1 QAPAGWRVWRFA
13 APGWPGPDALVRLVD
28 ERSRAA
34 WRWAVAL
41 AVLVVGI
48 AAGRLP
54 APTRAA
60 GVAAPLAV
68 ALLAGTI
75 PVARASEVPSGA
87 IGGALA
93 VLCFWL
99 GQALPRRIRGAIW
112 ESQAS
117 TTSRAAN
124 LGAPLTLLVLVGF
137 VASALSAPPE
147 LAGRDR
153 EPPILA
159 LFPYDGPPDPS
170 RAPDRVLLRLED
182 YDRLRAL
189 AEESQSQAGPGVGIG
204 ALAASHRVAWQGDR
218 DVLVESE
225 FELSND
231 ARSGSAEAWVF
242 PVEGVRDVA
251 ATLDD
256 VAVPVLVRPGGRSA
270 SVLVTGRGRHR
281 LRVRRTATPRRGAA
295 GLMLSLSINPVA
307 SARVAVA
314 GSPSGERIEV
324 PNARGRL
331 DARDGGLDGALGPV
345 GRLEARWLAAPG
357 PGAQRVADAGAV
369 DGLILW
375 DAEPAGDHIRARL
388 TYHNPEGT
396 SVLRLAL
403 DPGLVV
409 RPVVLPG
416 LTDVTWEGTAE
427 HLEWVASVDPPLPCD
442 ATVSLELWRPSP
454 PTTAPTPTSGPCP
467 ADEPARRPMPRI
479 EPLGVERF
487 SGAVAFRRPT
497 DWLGRLAA
505 DAIGGEAITDEA
517 FVKAWGNLPDGPLT
531 LSGTARFFRA
541 PAPAPRTGPVPDR
554 VCVQTRVQ
562 LDVGAG
568 RVGMDLEAD
577 LAEVSGRSYRV
588 ELEAPADLRLVKV
601 EADGLTD
608 WSRTSSRIQLRFDGP
623 PLRQRAV
630 RIQGWMAA
638 PSDPLTIGAPG
649 QEIAAPWP
657 KWVGVESRPGSL
669 TIVAP
674 ARAQLVPA
682 PGLTLLGTA
691 PTGPGA
697 ESGTSTRYRIDQVE
711 APLRLRWE
719 PEPPR
724 VTVQVRSQMTVQP
737 DWAEWVAVLRYDV
750 TGGAIDAVPLKL
762 PTAWATEAQVRV
774 VGDAHQLTSET
785 REATTFWMIRP
796 EHPIWGTR
804 RLVVRSTPRFE
815 RGETLAFPDLA
826 PLRIGS
832 ARESRDTFLRVVNA
846 TGRDLSIEGSPGVQ
860 ATDPRA
866 MFRTEVF
873 AGLAGLPANT
883 YRVRAEGWSLKVQP
897 QYDRRTPGVDEAGP
911 LVSLADLRFT
921 VARDGSTQGMARYEV
936 EPRSGPFLP
945 IELAGGAEP
954 LWVAVNDLPTRPW
967 REAPGRWLVPLE
979 EGGASHVELIWR
991 GPPVAAPTRTERPI
1005 LLPSTGPARVPTLV
1019 TVRAPEDV
1027 TIRSLGRA
1035 LEPIGPDQ
1043 LELARAEW
1051 SARRIV
1057 ETLGGLDRG
1066 SLRDRESL
1074 VSALVRLELRLRGA
1088 ERAAFWSVAGPS
1100 PARDERARQVRARGR
1115 GIRAS
1120 LTGAIE
1126 TAALDE
1132 FAQAAQV
1139 HLGLARDTPCKPAL
1153 EIPEPPAPVRA
1164 CRLGL
1169 PRCFQGESGGRSRS
1183 PSFAAT
1189 TVLPRGFLDR
1199 DEGWAMV
1206 LAALA
1211 APVAIAAL
1219 VRRARSMGHRGAAIS
1234 LALILAAAAV
1244 SGPWPLA
1251 ATLVM
1256 TALGLFAR

>member
-1 QAPAGWRVWRFA
+1 DPSNRAHKAAMLRALDECVVATRPEEVTLGEWFMRWDSGTWPLVIDRLALGSAGWGPKSRVLPPRADPARRGAARAAVRPLGLTVVPIGGVLLITTQAEAPDRPGGPLRDPAAREAWETTLREASAWGADRSDRFQSVARWRGEVTPKALASSEADDDSAQAPAGWRVWRFA

-60 GVAAPLAV
+60 GVAALLAV
-68 ALLAGTI
+68 ALLAVTI

-159 LFPYDGPPDPS
+159 LFPYDGPPNPS

-427 HLEWVASVDPPLPCD
+427 HLEWVASVDPPLPCG

-454 PTTAPTPTSGPCP
+454 PTTAPTPTSGPSP
-467 ADEPARRPMPRI
+467 ADEPASRPMPRI

-487 SGAVAFRRPT
+487 SGAVAFRRPP
-497 DWLGRLAA
+497 DWLGQLAA
-505 DAIGGEAITDEA
+505 DAVGGEAITDEA
-517 FVKAWGNLPDGPLT
+517 FVKAWGNLPEGPLT
-531 LSGTARFFRA
+531 HSGTARFFRA

-577 LAEVSGRSYRV
+577 
-588 ELEAPADLRLVKV
+588 
-601 EADGLTD
+601 
-608 WSRTSSRIQLRFDGP
+608 
-623 PLRQRAV
+623 
-630 RIQGWMAA
+630 
-638 PSDPLTIGAPG
+638 
-649 QEIAAPWP
+649 
-657 KWVGVESRPGSL
+657 
-669 TIVAP
+669 
-674 ARAQLVPA
+674 
-682 PGLTLLGTA
+682 
-691 PTGPGA
+691 
-697 ESGTSTRYRIDQVE
+697 
-711 APLRLRWE
+711 
-719 PEPPR
+719 
-724 VTVQVRSQMTVQP
+724 
-737 DWAEWVAVLRYDV
+737 
-750 TGGAIDAVPLKL
+750 
-762 PTAWATEAQVRV
+762 
-774 VGDAHQLTSET
+774 
-785 REATTFWMIRP
+785 
-796 EHPIWGTR
+796 
-804 RLVVRSTPRFE
+804 
-815 RGETLAFPDLA
+815 
-826 PLRIGS
+826 
-832 ARESRDTFLRVVNA
+832 
-846 TGRDLSIEGSPGVQ
+846 
-860 ATDPRA
+860 
-866 MFRTEVF
+866 
-873 AGLAGLPANT
+873 
-883 YRVRAEGWSLKVQP
+883 
-897 QYDRRTPGVDEAGP
+897 
-911 LVSLADLRFT
+911 
-921 VARDGSTQGMARYEV
+921 
-936 EPRSGPFLP
+936 
-945 IELAGGAEP
+945 
-954 LWVAVNDLPTRPW
+954 
-967 REAPGRWLVPLE
+967 
-979 EGGASHVELIWR
+979 
-991 GPPVAAPTRTERPI
+991 
-1005 LLPSTGPARVPTLV
+1005 
-1019 TVRAPEDV
+1019 
-1027 TIRSLGRA
+1027 
-1035 LEPIGPDQ
+1035 
-1043 LELARAEW
+1043 
-1051 SARRIV
+1051 
-1057 ETLGGLDRG
+1057 
-1066 SLRDRESL
+1066 
-1074 VSALVRLELRLRGA
+1074 
-1088 ERAAFWSVAGPS
+1088 
-1100 PARDERARQVRARGR
+1100 
-1115 GIRAS
+1115 
-1120 LTGAIE
+1120 
-1126 TAALDE
+1126 
-1132 FAQAAQV
+1132 
-1139 HLGLARDTPCKPAL
+1139 
-1153 EIPEPPAPVRA
+1153 
-1164 CRLGL
+1164 
-1169 PRCFQGESGGRSRS
+1169 
-1183 PSFAAT
+1183 
-1189 TVLPRGFLDR
+1189 
-1199 DEGWAMV
+1199 
-1206 LAALA
+1206 
-1211 APVAIAAL
+1211 
-1219 VRRARSMGHRGAAIS
+1219 
-1234 LALILAAAAV
+1234 
-1244 SGPWPLA
+1244 
-1251 ATLVM
+1251 
-1256 TALGLFAR
+1256 